1 MNEKTLK
8 FKIYATTLCVI
19 PTILFL
25 ANTLNAPTILS
36 VFLPLASWFLSLLLD
51 NNSIE
56 IINKIASESLNFK
69 AERYANY
76 KYDLMKFFIQHKEY
90 LKLKFATSTYP
101 NNLLYKKMIEIL
113 YTI

>member
-1 MNEKTLK
+1 MKKKTLK

-25 ANTLNAPTILS
+25 ANTLNAPTTLS
-36 VFLPLASWFLSLLLD
+36 VFLPLALWFLSLLLD

-56 IINKIASESLNFK
+56 IIDKIASESLTLK
-69 AERYANY
+69 AEMYANY
-76 KYDLMKFFIQHKEY
+76 KFDLMNFFIQHKEY

-101 NNLLYKKMIEIL
+101 NKLLYKKLIEIL
-113 YTI
+113 YPI